1 MPRDGERKVVA
12 LDPRTGD
19 ILALVGGR
27 DFKVR
32 HRSQLWLE
40 RTKKGWKVI
49 AFDIDQRPMRLTTGR
64 QKPATEKEE

>member
-1 MPRDGERKVVA
+1 V
-12 LDPRTGD
+12 
-19 ILALVGGR
+19 VGGR